1 MFKTVALVGCNVE
14 PQGIPLIDPEAVTKT
29 SQQDLVALA
38 TEIQKADNFIQAN
51 ACSKLQLITEQI
63 RFLKE
68 QAKDILIEADWNM
81 KLHHAACNFVKHPG
95 HVYHLYQRET
105 GQLYF
110 SMLSPQVNYI
120 QFFHLMLRYRKVYN
134 VVNVTSQEWG
144 NSGPLQVYK
153 GSYRLERDH
162 SWTPLQKT
170 DEKNKEMA
178 VVAKLLSSLP
188 TTTSAFKS
196 IDLNLNT

>member
-1 MFKTVALVGCNVE
+1 MKHCFTTMEKADELPIKVALVGCNVE

-110 SMLSPQVNYI
+110 SMLSPQ
-120 QFFHLMLRYRKVYN
+120 
-134 VVNVTSQEWG
+134 EWG